1 MAEDFG
7 PGVSRTL
14 DVLKRNFRGVVFQKK
29 KPPLDSEVNLV
40 GQIAS
45 EEQREYIRSH
55 MHSGFLLD
63 PTTAF
68 KDFVF
73 DPLDSNQ
80 FFLGQ
85 EVEDDQGQVEEK
97 EPTLWAVV
105 NGWVVPILGTSIS
118 QANSTTNRVRLSP
131 PPDTDTRIDV
141 VFLEVWLAQVAPAD
155 STLNKPSS
163 TKVWKWGNVE
173 YGGADNPDDDLKDPT
188 IKFETTERVQ
198 IQYRIRVFGGQGQT
212 TALDKYPDGLDDP
225 NITAQGPQ
233 STTSTFAFTN
243 MRAELGDPG
252 LWRAGDGDAANSLG
266 TVDGYVYAVPIC
278 AVFRRNRSPYVAV
291 NLSGNPNQNGAF
303 DRLPSSSSL
312 PDPRDGAT
320 KLSQPYLSEDMDA
333 VQNTVELVLDVTNL
347 ANSGLD
353 DSGHNLDN
361 VFVLIDGEIMDI
373 SAVDTTSTPNTI
385 TIAANGRGRNGTDIS
400 THLAGS
406 DTPIRIFNTRTDGL
420 FSDQVDNHSVL
431 DLRKAVN
438 SGDWDY
444 TRILLHNLGQ
454 LVKGDLRSTWKQSGV
469 PGGDTQGPCVV
480 EVDYLLQDG
489 NTAVPNGTE
498 ALDGLDG
505 IRTIFSDAAT
515 VQGDV
520 TVMCDN
526 EPTLNAGFAQSLDDL
541 VTWDVGA
548 DFKPSG
554 FMNNRNGTEI
564 GYKNGTTI
572 FLHIGGDTGNV
583 GARKTFRDGANRAV
597 RFVAPREH
605 WLTDFPDASTGRQ
618 HPFLLRWVGNDN
630 GLAALTPAG
639 FGETGT
645 EHPGPMYPRK
655 DANFEKPYIVLGGLL
670 NTSLQVQNINT
681 DTQLFSTDP
690 TNNIGEIELAG
701 LDFDLLGQFYALD
714 ANGRFEL
721 GVDGITEPLLRGQRS
736 LYDML
741 TNRGRDR
748 TGSTSEVYLILFG
761 DDANEA
767 NNGAFQVIGAGTVGY
782 TQHNAAAANRVVV
795 RFLTDRDSAI
805 GTLTVGAGGVT
816 VGTIITINGIPLTAV
831 AGAPGF
837 NEFTATGVQATDVA
851 NIVSAINLGTN
862 SFTNIVTAVDGS
874 PDVNLTAVIPGPSGN
889 DITLVSNDVSVV
901 VSGATMTGGG
911 SSFVNDPAELVTAQ
925 MRSQIMNAEDG
936 GGQDTGPA
944 AVAVVL
950 TDIENHDGGES
961 NPWNRSNLAAPLAQ
975 PFNEKLVI
983 NSSVLYHPGRGG
995 TARVVDRFM
1004 QVAIQ
1009 SPSPEYLRQAPANLD
1024 ANFPTESGSPGDPVE
1039 IPFDSVHV
1047 QTWNRLPTQGLH
1059 APDAPSAGGRI
1070 VANSEQD
1077 REHELFVDQGSKTVI
1092 FRPFQR
1098 KLMTVKAVTTG
1109 ATPSLL
1115 GETTYP
1121 NPALRVGAPTPGN
1134 AKDDAAIFTTGLQMG
1149 YAIPPEFMPKFG
1161 RQDIPYFQDNGPVFG
1176 SGVHLEGINHL
1187 FSDNTDLTSPVFF
1200 IIGGEDNQGPGN
1212 LVTPMYFQTGASSGF
1227 NYAEHGTIAGPNTPA
1242 YQARN
1247 TSEIGTV
1254 TPFATEITNNLNNV
1268 ISSDLG
1274 RSLKGIQLPPYIGVA
1289 RVYGVYDRR
1298 DYVNVAGG
1306 TTFDPD
1312 RVTPSAGRAINL
1324 LRRDSDQQ
1332 TLFILENGAKDITGE
1347 DGDHTYIIPFDN
1359 IDIRRSPQF
1368 VDGEVPEDLEYVVE
1382 ATVFGFA
1389 KGWISD
1395 NNLVMARRHTSQAL
1409 LVSDGDNPEVE
1420 DIPMT
1425 IPHAG
1430 PDSDRFYASYL
1441 RTVYQG
1447 DPYMTRFGDNRT
1459 TSDYEHRYGE
1469 INISDMFEL
1478 NTSIQQFDADGNT
1491 IPQIPNS
1498 RTLQVVASVD
1508 FYSTLGSG
1516 NIGGQVFP
1524 GTLTDV
1530 GYTEDTATASS
1541 RLPPAVDT
1549 PAFRI
1554 LARAFSEGQRE
1565 NTIRADL
1572 EIKVTDQSMTF
1583 YPSADATKVTFVLLD
1598 GSVVEFTAN
1607 NGPTT
1612 APDRFDASSTD
1623 PATICRELH
1632 TKINARTALRTTVVS
1647 VHDVDSPRLRIVAV
1661 PVGAEGNG
1669 IFVEINDI
1677 ANLEILVPKDK
1688 DQTIRRPFTGSFL
1701 QGGVDIIQNA
1711 GNGTTQLRLTGMT
1724 ERLPMGILLQDSNF
1738 LGENPLADNASAMQ
1752 SQPFGL
1758 RPVQSLLPL
1767 TRDGGE
1773 EFSRFLG
1780 EPGEFIATQDGAIL
1794 QYGAFTD
1801 ATPGGTRRFRLFRG
1815 GGSAHVMSDP
1825 NPGGPID
1832 WVSGTLAP
1840 SDNPVLKGGLLAC
1853 KAMLVRNFT
1862 EIAFAEQDRTTHGD
1876 ELQMVIVTFGI
1887 LGDGRTKQDGIDLSG
1902 EISPTG
1908 FGEGYAAADRYRL
1921 EGKPLYKGR
1930 VRDPLDPDDVNLALF
1945 PGRDDE

>member
-1 MAEDFG
+1 MSEDFG

-14 DVLKRNFRGVVFQKK
+14 DVLKRNYRSVVFQKK
-29 KPPLDSEVNLV
+29 KPPLDSEINLV
-40 GQIAS
+40 GQLAS

-85 EVEDDQGQVEEK
+85 EVEDGLGQVEEK

-105 NGWVVPILGTSIS
+105 NGWVIPILGTSIS
-118 QANSTTNRVRLSP
+118 QGNSTTNRIRLAP
-131 PPDTDTRIDV
+131 PPDTDTRIDLV
-141 VFLEVWLAQVAPAD
+141 YLEVWLAQIAPAD
-155 STLNKPSS
+155 SLLNKPSA
-163 TKVWKWGNVE
+163 TKVYKWGNVE
-173 YGGADNPDDDLKDPT
+173 FGGADNPDDDLKDPT

-198 IQYRIRVFGGQGQT
+198 LQYRIRVFGGQGQT
-212 TALDKYPDGLDDP
+212 TALDKFPDGIDDP
-225 NITAQGPQ
+225 NVLARGPQ
-233 STTSTFAFTN
+233 SAVSTFSFTN

-252 LWRAGDGDAANSLG
+252 LWRAGDGDPANSLG
-266 TVDGYVYAVPIC
+266 TVDGHVYAVPIS
-278 AVFRRNRSPYVAV
+278 AAFRRNASSFVAV

-303 DRLPSSSSL
+303 ERVPSSGSL

-320 KLSQPYLSEDMDA
+320 KLSQPYLATDMTA
-333 VQNTVELVLDVTNL
+333 VQNTVDLTLDVNML
-347 ANSGLD
+347 SNSGID
-353 DSGHNLDN
+353 DSAHTLSNL
-361 VFVLIDGEIMDI
+361 FIIIDGEVMNI
-373 SAVDTTSTPNTI
+373 SAINTTSSPNTI
-385 TIAANGRGRNGTDIS
+385 TIPAGGRGRNGTDIS
-400 THLAGS
+400 THDAGS
-406 DTPIRIFNTRTDGL
+406 STKITIFNTRPDGL
-420 FSDQVDNHSVL
+420 FSDQIEGCDML
-431 DLRKAVN
+431 DLRRAVN

-454 LVKGDLRSTWKQSGV
+454 LVKGDLRSTWKQAGV

-515 VQGDV
+515 LQSDV

-526 EPTLNAGFAQSLDDL
+526 EPTLNAGFVAAFDGL
-541 VTWDVGA
+541 VTWDAGA

-554 FMNNRNGTEI
+554 FMNNQNG
-564 GYKNGTTI
+564 GDPGFKNGTSI

-583 GARKTFRDGANRAV
+583 GARKTFRDGATRAV
-597 RFVAPREH
+597 RFVSPREH
-605 WLTDFPDASTGRQ
+605 WLTDFPDSGTGRQ

-630 GLAALTPAG
+630 GLNALTPAG
-639 FGETGT
+639 FGEPGA

-655 DANFEKPYIVLGGLL
+655 DARFEKPYIVLGGLL
-670 NTSLQVQNINT
+670 NSSLQVANINT
-681 DTQLFSTDP
+681 DTGLFSTDP
-690 TNNIGEIELAG
+690 TNNTGEIELAG
-701 LDFDLLGQFYALD
+701 LDFDTAGQFYSLD
-714 ANGRFEL
+714 SNGRFNL
-721 GVDGITEPLLRGQRS
+721 GVEGITQSLLRGQRT
-736 LYDML
+736 LYDL
-741 TNRGRDR
+741 ITNGGRDR
-748 TGSTSEVYLILFG
+748 TGAGSEVYLVLFG

-782 TQHNAAAANRVVV
+782 TEHDAGASDRIVV
-795 RFLTDRDSAI
+795 RFLSDRDQAA
-805 GTLTVGAGGVT
+805 GTLTVGGGGVT
-816 VGTIITINGIPLTAV
+816 VGTIITIGGVVLTAV
-831 AGAPGF
+831 AGAPSTD
-837 NEFTATGVQATDVA
+837 EFTATGVQATDVA
-851 NIVSAINLGTN
+851 NIVAAIALSTN
-862 SFTNIVTAVDGS
+862 SFTDIVTAVDNS
-874 PDVNLTAVIPGPSGN
+874 PDVDLTSVVPGPPGN
-889 DITLVSNDVSVV
+889 DVTLASDDGSVV
-901 VSGATMTGGG
+901 ASGANLTGGG
-911 SSFVNDPAELVTAQ
+911 SSFVNDAGEVVTAEL
-925 MRSQIMNAEDG
+925 RSQFMNADDG
-936 GGQDTGPA
+936 NGQDSGPA
-944 AVAVVL
+944 AVVVVL

-961 NPWNRSNLAAPLAQ
+961 NPWNRSNLAAPLIQ
-975 PFNEKLVI
+975 PLNEKLVV
-983 NSSVLYHPGRGG
+983 NSSILYHPGRGG

-1004 QVAIQ
+1004 RVAIQ
-1009 SPSPEYLRQAPANLD
+1009 SPSPEYLRQSPATLD
-1024 ANFPTESGSPGDPVE
+1024 ANFPGESGSPGDPIE
-1039 IPFDSVHV
+1039 IPFDLVHI
-1047 QTWNRLPTQGLH
+1047 QTWNRLPSQGLH
-1059 APDAPSAGGRI
+1059 SPDLPSAGGRV

-1077 REHELFVDQGSKTVI
+1077 REHELFVDQGSKTLV

-1098 KLMTVKAVTTG
+1098 KLMTLKAVTTG
-1109 ATPSLL
+1109 ATPSLI

-1149 YAIPPEFMPKFG
+1149 YAVPPEFMPRFG
-1161 RQDIPYFQDNGPVFG
+1161 RQDIPYRQDNGPVFG
-1176 SGVHLEGINHL
+1176 SGVHLDGINHL
-1187 FSDNTDLTSPVFF
+1187 FTDNTDLTSPVFF
-1200 IIGGEDNQGPGN
+1200 VIGGEDNQGAGN
-1212 LVTPMYFQTGASSGF
+1212 LVTPMYFQTGSSSGF
-1227 NYAEHGTIAGPNTPA
+1227 NYGEHGTIAGPNTPA

-1254 TPFATEITNNLNNV
+1254 TTEATIITNALNSV

-1274 RSLKGIQLPPYIGVA
+1274 RALKGIQISPYLGLA

-1312 RVTPSAGRAINL
+1312 RVTPSAGRAVNL
-1324 LRRDSDQQ
+1324 MRRDSTQQ
-1332 TLFILENGAKDITGE
+1332 TLFILQDGAKDITGE

-1359 IDIRRSPQF
+1359 IDIERSPQF

-1382 ATVFGFA
+1382 ATVFGFS
-1389 KGWISD
+1389 KGFINE
-1395 NNLVMARRHTSQAL
+1395 NNIVVARRHTSQAL
-1409 LVSDGDNPEVE
+1409 LVQDGDNPEVE

-1430 PDSDRFYASYL
+1430 PDSDRMYASYQ

-1478 NTSIQQFDADGNT
+1478 NTSIQQFDANGDT
-1491 IPQIPNS
+1491 IPQIPNARS
-1498 RTLQVVASVD
+1498 LQVVASID

-1516 NIGGQVFP
+1516 NVGGQMFP
-1524 GTLTDV
+1524 GTVTDV
-1530 GYTEDTATASS
+1530 GYTEDTPIAST

-1549 PAFRI
+1549 PSFRI
-1554 LARAFSEGQRE
+1554 FPRAFSEGQRE

-1572 EIKVTDQSMTF
+1572 EIKVTDQNMTF
-1583 YPSADATKVTFVLLD
+1583 FADPDATKVTFITLNGTVI
-1598 GSVVEFTAN
+1598 EFTAN

-1612 APDRFDASSTD
+1612 DETLFDASSAD
-1623 PATICRELH
+1623 PATIARELH
-1632 TKINARTALRTTVVS
+1632 TKINARSALLTTLVS
-1647 VHDVDSPRLRIVAV
+1647 VHDVDSPRLRVVAV

-1677 ANLEILVPKDK
+1677 ANMEIIVPKDK
-1688 DQTIRRPFTGSFL
+1688 DQTVSRPFTGSFL
-1701 QGGVDIIQNA
+1701 TGGLNIIQNA

-1738 LGENPLADNASAMQ
+1738 IGENPLADNASAMQ

-1758 RPVQSLLPL
+1758 RPVQTLLPL
-1767 TRDGGE
+1767 TQDGGE

-1780 EPGEFIATQDGAIL
+1780 EPGEFISQQDGSIL

-1801 ATPGGTRRFRLFRG
+1801 ATPGGTKRYRIFRG
-1815 GGSAHVMSDP
+1815 GGSAFVLSDP

-1887 LGDGRTKQDGIDLSG
+1887 LGNGQTKRDGIDLSG

-1921 EGKPLYKGR
+1921 EGKPLIKGR
-1930 VRDPLDPDDVNLALF
+1930 VRNPTDPDDVGLALF
-1945 PGRDDE
+1945 PGRDDD